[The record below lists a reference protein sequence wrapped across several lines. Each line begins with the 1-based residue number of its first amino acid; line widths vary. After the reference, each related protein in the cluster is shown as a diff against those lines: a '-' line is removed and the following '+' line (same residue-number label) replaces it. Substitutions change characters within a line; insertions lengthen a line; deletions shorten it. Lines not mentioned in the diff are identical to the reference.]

1 MKILLTSNKTYRD
14 NIDGIYWYTYLP
26 LVEMGHKVYFYDTVN
41 PQEKNYSK
49 VMDINNQMLL
59 NIILSKKS

>member
-1 MKILLTSNKTYRD
+1 NHYKQQK
-14 NIDGIYWYTYLP
+14 NIP
-26 LVEMGHKVYFYDTVN
+26 
-41 PQEKNYSK
+41 KNYSK